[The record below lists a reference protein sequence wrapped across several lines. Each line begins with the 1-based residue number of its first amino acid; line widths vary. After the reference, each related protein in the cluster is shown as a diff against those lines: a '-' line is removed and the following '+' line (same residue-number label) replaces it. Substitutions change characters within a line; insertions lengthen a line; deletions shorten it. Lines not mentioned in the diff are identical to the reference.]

1 MEFCNHELWQIN
13 SGGFVFRWWKLN
25 KWHKQA
31 GKRWLP
37 RRIHIHSAPTSYYS
51 IKGISTHFSIAALI
65 SEFSVLCIKRQ
76 PCSLPTRASSS
87 SRQMWNATGASRPR
101 VEQCITRNR
110 RHTSEERNLSK
121 REWVLSWMNNYC
133 KCSGNEESFTLL
145 SLFIFS
151 DPGFGPYRK

>member
-1 MEFCNHELWQIN
+1 MELCNHELWQIN

-37 RRIHIHSAPTSYYS
+37 WQIHIHNAPTSYYS
-51 IKGISTHFSIAALI
+51 VKWSQHISPWLPSSASFLRCVSHASP
-65 SEFSVLCIKRQ
+65 V
-76 PCSLPTRASSS
+76 LPTRASSS
-87 SRQMWNATGASRPR
+87 SRQTRSATWASGPR
-101 VEQCITRNR
+101 VEQCITGNR

-133 KCSGNEESFTLL
+133 KCSGKEESFTLL

-151 DPGFGPYRK
+151 DPGFGPDRK